1 MKTTNCSVKGN
12 LLEYIPKQCFLNWLS
27 RRRNYTCTKGDHMF
41 QVTKGKTEHPKES
54 VLKGITNSWEWNW
67 LFTNR
72 DRGM

>member
-1 MKTTNCSVKGN
+1 
-12 LLEYIPKQCFLNWLS
+12 
-27 RRRNYTCTKGDHMF
+27 MF

-72 DRGM
+72 DHGM